1 MKPADFRQPALS
13 TALLGAPLAAAFF
26 AANPAFAETPIA
38 MVFREKPPYSYLRN
52 GAPAGFL
59 YERTRK
65 ILDLAGLPAS
75 FSVMP
80 PKRIFLEIQ
89 GDARPICSFGWYKIP
104 EREKYARF
112 SQPIHQ
118 DRPHVILA
126 GPRSFAAVARH
137 QTLNSLL
144 GDASL
149 SLAVVDGVSY
159 GPEIDGLIARF
170 PGQVDRSLVSP
181 LQVAG
186 MVSMQRADFMFI
198 DQDDLDH
205 LLANSAEFKA
215 NGLQRIDHPDAPA
228 GLKRYILCSQRV
240 GAATMTRIDQ
250 AIARLPRQ

>member
-1 MKPADFRQPALS
+1 
-13 TALLGAPLAAAFF
+13 
-26 AANPAFAETPIA
+26 
-38 MVFREKPPYSYLRN
+38 MVFRDKPPYSYLHN
-52 GAPAGFL
+52 GAPTGFL
-59 YERTRK
+59 FEKTKK
-65 ILDLAGLPAS
+65 ILDLAGVSAE

-89 GDARPICSFGWYKIP
+89 NDAQPVCSFGWYKIP
-104 EREKYARF
+104 EREKFARF

-126 GPRSFAAVARH
+126 GPRSFDAVSRH
-137 QTLNSLL
+137 KSLRGLL

-159 GPEIDGLIARF
+159 GPEIDAMIARF
-170 PGQVDRSLVSP
+170 PGRVDRSLVSP

-186 MVSMQRADFMFI
+186 MVSMKRADFMFI

-205 LLANSAEFKA
+205 LLANNSEFKA
-215 NGLQRIDHPDAPA
+215 IGLQRIDHPDAPQ

-240 GAATMTRIDQ
+240 TEGTMARIDQ
-250 AIARLPRQ
+250 AIARLPRLKE